1 MSRAKLDLH
10 GVLANLPLFKALSP
24 AEIDE
29 LGQSVREIRADRG
42 EVLFQKGDPST
53 GLWVIVFGQVK
64 LAFPSPSG
72 AEKVLQI
79 FGPGQSFGEA
89 VMFLERPM
97 PVYAQTLVDSLILH
111 VNKNAIFNAIETD
124 ATFARRMLAGLSTRL
139 HELVHDVES
148 YSLRSAAQRV
158 IGYLLQEGNDEQAAS
173 FVVSLPATKNVI
185 ASRLNLT
192 PETLSRVFAQLS
204 HEGLI
209 TVDGRDVTVHDVERL
224 RAFE

>member
-89 VMFLERPM
+89 VMPSS
-97 PVYAQTLVDSLILH
+97 PV
-111 VNKNAIFNAIETD
+111 
-124 ATFARRMLAGLSTRL
+124 AR
-139 HELVHDVES
+139 
-148 YSLRSAAQRV
+148 
-158 IGYLLQEGNDEQAAS
+158 
-173 FVVSLPATKNVI
+173 
-185 ASRLNLT
+185 
-192 PETLSRVFAQLS
+192 
-204 HEGLI
+204 
-209 TVDGRDVTVHDVERL
+209 
-224 RAFE
+224 

>member
-10 GVLANLPLFKALSP
+10 GVLANLPLFKALSS

-209 TVDGRDVTVHDVERL
+209 TVDGRDVTVHDVARL

>member
-158 IGYLLQEGNDEQAAS
+158 IGYLLQEGNDEHAAS